1 MKQREQQILNW
12 LENEKRRDSLEIKS
26 SKEKFIKELKGFK
39 KEEFFEKP
47 KEIKLTLWQKIK
59 IVLLGN

>member
-12 LENEKRRDSLEIKS
+12 LENEKRKDSLEIKS
-26 SKEKFIKELKGFK
+26 SKEKLIKELKSFN
-39 KEEFFEKP
+39 KEDFFEKP

>member
-1 MKQREQQILNW
+1 MKLRAQQVLNW
-12 LENEKRRDSLEIKS
+12 LENEKRKDSLEIKT
-26 SKEKFIKELKGFK
+26 SKEKFIKELKSFN

-47 KEIKLTLWQKIK
+47 KEIKLTLWQRIK

>member
-1 MKQREQQILNW
+1 MKLRAQQILNW
-12 LENEKRRDSLEIKS
+12 LENEKRKDSLEIKT
-26 SKEKFIKELKGFK
+26 SKEKFIKELKSFN

-47 KEIKLTLWQKIK
+47 KEIKLTLWQRIK

>member
-1 MKQREQQILNW
+1 MKQRAQQILNW
-12 LENEKRRDSLEIKS
+12 LENEKRKDSLEIKS
-26 SKEKFIKELKGFK
+26 SKEKLIKELKSFN
-39 KEEFFEKP
+39 KEDFFEKP

>member
-1 MKQREQQILNW
+1 MKQRAQQILNW
-12 LENEKRRDSLEIKS
+12 LENEKRKDSLEIKT
-26 SKEKFIKELKGFK
+26 SKEKFIKELKSFN

-47 KEIKLTLWQKIK
+47 KEIKLTLWQRIK

>member
-1 MKQREQQILNW
+1 MKLRAQQILNW
-12 LENEKRRDSLEIKS
+12 LENEKRKDSLEIKT
-26 SKEKFIKELKGFK
+26 SKERLIKELKSFN

-47 KEIKLTLWQKIK
+47 KEIKLTLWQRIK

>member
-1 MKQREQQILNW
+1 MTQKKQQILNW
-12 LENEKRRDSLEIKS
+12 LENEKRKDSLEIKT
-26 SKEKFIKELKGFK
+26 SKEKFIKELKSFN

-47 KEIKLTLWQKIK
+47 KEIKLTLWQRIK